1 MKKTQSKL
9 RRPPRKVLISANGTS
24 AAVPLLELLREKDFK
39 SVAEI
44 QKSSGLPPREFA
56 AAIGVLE
63 KKRLVERT
71 NGRTLTG
78 RLRPEW
84 LQIRAD
90 YGYVA
95 AVDIGGT
102 NLRLVV
108 ADMAGAIVGKWTGST
123 VGASSPGQV
132 VQLIREGVK
141 EVQAQ
146 AGVQAD
152 SLLAA
157 AAGAPGVTDSKNGVV
172 LLTSYLRGWKD
183 VPLGK
188 LLEDALGAPAVIEND
203 VRLGAVGERWKGS
216 ARGLDNF
223 VFLAIG
229 TGIAAGI
236 YVSGELLRGPDFAAG
251 EVGYLVVPG
260 TPEAGVREGAPGPL
274 ESVIGGEGI
283 KAQWRQFTQQMD
295 GEASSDLS
303 ATDIFDRALEG
314 DEAARQV
321 LDRTAKM
328 LAHAVYN
335 ISVVLNCPHFILGG
349 GVGTSA
355 ILRDATENVLE
366 SYTEPA
372 RPKLRLSS
380 LGPDAQLIGAVR
392 LALDAAEERIGI
404 RG

>member
-1 MKKTQSKL
+1 MKKAQSS
-9 RRPPRKVLISANGTS
+9 RPPRKVLISANGTS
-24 AAVPLLELLREKDFK
+24 AARPLLELLREKDFK

-44 QKSSGLPPREFA
+44 RKSSGLLPREFTA
-56 AAIGVLE
+56 AVGLLE
-63 KKRLVERT
+63 KKRLVERA

-78 RLRPEW
+78 RLRPER

-132 VQLIREGVK
+132 VQLIRKGVK
-141 EVQAQ
+141 EIQAQ
-146 AGVQAD
+146 AGVQAG
-152 SLLAA
+152 SLLAV

-172 LLTSYLRGWKD
+172 LLTSYLGGWKD

-188 LLEDALGAPAVIEND
+188 LLQDALGAPAVIEND

-236 YVSGELLRGPDFAAG
+236 CVNGELLHGPEFAAG

-260 TPEAGVREGAPGPL
+260 TPEAGAREGAPGPL

-295 GEASSDLS
+295 GDASSDLS

-314 DEAARQV
+314 DENARRV

-355 ILRDATENVLE
+355 ILRDAAESVLE

-372 RPKLRLSS
+372 RPKLCLSS

-392 LALDAAEERIGI
+392 LALDAAEKRIGI

>member
-1 MKKTQSKL
+1 MNKTPSRLPRSLRKPSISSKE
-9 RRPPRKVLISANGTS
+9 TS
-24 AAVPLLELLREKDFK
+24 ALLELLREKDFK
-39 SVAEI
+39 SMAEI
-44 QKSSGLPPREFA
+44 RKSSGLPPREFA
-56 AAIGVLE
+56 AAVGLLK

-71 NGRTLTG
+71 NGRMFLG
-78 RLRPEW
+78 RRSEC
-84 LQIRAD
+84 LQVRAD
-90 YGYVA
+90 CGYVA

-108 ADMAGAIVGKWTGST
+108 ADMAGAIVGKWMGST

-132 VQLIREGVK
+132 VQLIRKGVK
-141 EVQAQ
+141 QIQ
-146 AGVQAD
+146 RQRGVREGTF
-152 SLLAA
+152 LAI

-172 LLTSYLRGWKD
+172 LLTSYLGGWKD

-188 LLEDALGAPAVIEND
+188 LLEDAFGAPAVIEND
-203 VRLGAVGERWKGS
+203 VRLGAMGERWKGS

-236 YVSGELLRGPDFAAG
+236 CVNGELLHGPEFAAG

-260 TPEAGVREGAPGPL
+260 TPEVGVREGTPGPL

-283 KAQWRQFTQQMD
+283 KAQWRQFTQRMY
-295 GEASSDLS
+295 GEALSDLS
-303 ATDIFDRALEG
+303 ATDIFDRAMDG
-314 DEAARQV
+314 DEHARRV
-321 LDRTAKM
+321 LDRTAKI

-355 ILRDATENVLE
+355 ILRDAAESVLQ

-372 RPKLRLSS
+372 RPKLSLSS
-380 LGPDAQLIGAVR
+380 LGPEAQLIGAVR
-392 LALDAAEERIGI
+392 LALDAAEKRIGI
-404 RG
+404 RA